1 MLIFIIVTGAFF
13 IGSSLVFAADFMS
26 NKSRRY

>member
-13 IGSSLVFAADFMS
+13 IGGSLVLAADLMA